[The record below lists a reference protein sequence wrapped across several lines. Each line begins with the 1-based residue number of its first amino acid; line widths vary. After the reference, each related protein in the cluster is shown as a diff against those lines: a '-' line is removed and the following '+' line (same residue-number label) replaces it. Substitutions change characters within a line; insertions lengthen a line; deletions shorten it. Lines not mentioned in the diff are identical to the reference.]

1 MVMLEQLLNT
11 GNCICGLWDAVWF
24 HLQSMFLTEFVGI
37 FSLSLD
43 TVEIGISGNIL
54 SKSWRSS
61 LNSELVRCSICN
73 IESTSTVEHVLFC
86 CLLSVEAC
94 NKSEWVSDILR
105 LMDSPVYPD

>member
-1 MVMLEQLLNT
+1 
-11 GNCICGLWDAVWF
+11 
-24 HLQSMFLTEFVGI
+24 
-37 FSLSLD
+37 
-43 TVEIGISGNIL
+43 
-54 SKSWRSS
+54 
-61 LNSELVRCSICN
+61 LVRCSICN